1 MEEKIYKVLWWAD
14 FKRSYSKHIIKQL
27 SQYCPNY
34 EFTILDEIWEL
45 KNDEFDLSPYDI
57 IILQSTD
64 VTKFSAVEAERE
76 AIGERLDDFVDDGK
90 KLIVS
95 HDIIY
100 RRTRNRHL
108 QEMYNYQINNFYR
121 EKDVKYSKTVF
132 CKQVRAFS
140 SLQSTF
146 TLCDGEICWGD
157 ISQINDKKVFFD
169 TLITDI
175 NTGKKLVIPL
185 VFGKIYNGDGQ
196 LIWFNT
202 GDSYDEPPQPI
213 TDTDKNFVM
222 LLAECLK
229 INLKELKDVESDGNI
244 ILPYLH
250 KCDFSKPFTFICY
263 SATNSA
269 RVYEIC
275 LFLDKLGI
283 NYFLDCKN
291 ITSSQ
296 PGSEGWKEAVNN
308 VLNHENCS
316 SAFVFISEDFLE
328 SDNCYFEVRQMNNF
342 NKSFVPI
349 LMSLSLDVERILQ
362 IINSWSPLVYE
373 DKIQTFKDMMAIRK
387 KPDSTLLEVNQ
398 LIFHCHRDL
407 TQFKNA
413 QLMSTIEQNCN
424 PEMQLPDNNE
434 AVEKLIEEIKKIS
447 ESQ

>member
-14 FKRSYSKHIIKQL
+14 FKRSYSKHLIKQL
-27 SQYCPNY
+27 RQYCPNY
-34 EFTILDEIWEL
+34 EFTILDEIWVL
-45 KNDEFDLSPYDI
+45 KNDDYDLSHYDI

-76 AIGERLDDFVDDGK
+76 AISERLDDFVDDGK

-100 RRTRNRHL
+100 RRTRNKHL

-121 EKDVKYSKTVF
+121 AVDVKYSKTAF
-132 CKQVRAFS
+132 CKQVHAFS

-146 TLCDGEICWGD
+146 SLRDGEICWGD
-157 ISQINDKKVFFD
+157 ISQVHDKKIFFD
-169 TLITDI
+169 TIITDI
-175 NTGKKLVIPL
+175 NTGNKYVIPL

-213 TDTDKNFVM
+213 TDIDENFV
-222 LLAECLK
+222 LLLSECLK
-229 INLKELKDVESDGNI
+229 INLRELKDVESDGDK

-250 KCDFSKPFTFICY
+250 KCDFSKPFSFICY

-283 NYFLDCKN
+283 NYFLDFKN

-296 PGSEGWKEAVNN
+296 PGSEGWKETVHQA
-308 VLNHENCS
+308 LNHKNCS

-342 NKSFVPI
+342 EKSFVPI
-349 LMSLSLDVERILQ
+349 LMSLSLDIERILQ

-373 DKIQTFKDMMAIRK
+373 EKIRTFKDLMAIRK

-398 LIFHCHRDL
+398 LIFHCRRDL
-407 TQFKNA
+407 AHFKNS
-413 QLMSTIEQNCN
+413 QLMSTIEKNCN
-424 PEMQLPDNNE
+424 PGIELHNNQE
-434 AVEKLIEEIKKIS
+434 NIERLIEECKEIS
-447 ESQ
+447 EL